1 MSLAVFVR
9 MPLDLKIVPV
19 WVGNRQ
25 RTYKRCFLQLDT
37 CMYDG
42 GDSKTRIVKYKGD
55 KFTCF
60 IYYSNHLKYMEV
72 YINTPDC

>member
-1 MSLAVFVR
+1 

-42 GDSKTRIVKYKGD
+42 GDSKTRI
-55 KFTCF
+55 FTLIPLIASPFGRAHRPYRCRSF
-60 IYYSNHLKYMEV
+60 WWMKDTYPFSLASI
-72 YINTPDC
+72 